1 MRRGLELQHPQSG
14 CTQAQTQ
21 GSALITIAA
30 TPRRALEAA
39 RNNASRYNWQSGF
52 WSANRRRAVR
62 VVSDRS
68 LEVLR
73 VIVQD
78 YVASR
83 EPVGSKSI
91 VERHSFGVSAATIR
105 NDMAMLEDEELIAA
119 PHTSSGRVP
128 TDKGYRVFVDQL
140 ADLRPLSAAQRTA
153 IETFLG
159 QSVDLDDVL
168 ARTVR
173 LLSQLTN
180 HVALVQY
187 PSLAKSRVRHIEL
200 VPLTSRRIMVVFI
213 SDSGRVEQNLIDL
226 RSDVDIEFIADLRA
240 RLNSALGG
248 LGLVDAATRL
258 SAFSAEFPAER
269 SPLVAEITS
278 SLLDQIA
285 ANRQE
290 KLVMA
295 GAANLVRTEND
306 FTGSIYPV
314 LEAIEEQVT
323 LLKLFSEVE
332 VDRNGVAVSI
342 GRENAE
348 FGLGETS
355 VLSSG
360 YTASGGTVA
369 RLGVLGPTR
378 MDYSNNMAAV
388 RAVAR
393 YLTRLLGEA

>member
-1 MRRGLELQHPQSG
+1 MECQQ
-14 CTQAQTQ
+14 
-21 GSALITIAA
+21 
-30 TPRRALEAA
+30 
-39 RNNASRYNWQSGF
+39 
-52 WSANRRRAVR
+52 RRAVH

-105 NDMAMLEDEELIAA
+105 NDMAMLEDEELITA

-128 TDKGYRVFVDQL
+128 TDKGYRVFVNQL
-140 ADLRPLSAAQRTA
+140 ADLRPLSSAQRTA

-258 SAFSAEFPAER
+258 SAFADEFPPER

-360 YTASGGTVA
+360 YTSSGGTVA

-393 YLTRLLGEA
+393 YLTRLLGEDQ

>member
-1 MRRGLELQHPQSG
+1 
-14 CTQAQTQ
+14 
-21 GSALITIAA
+21 
-30 TPRRALEAA
+30 
-39 RNNASRYNWQSGF
+39 
-52 WSANRRRAVR
+52 
-62 VVSDRS
+62 
-68 LEVLR
+68 
-73 VIVQD
+73 VQD

-105 NDMAMLEDEELIAA
+105 NDMALLEEDELIAA

-140 ADLRPLSAAQRTA
+140 ADLRPLSGAQRQA

-173 LLSQLTN
+173 LLSQLT
-180 HVALVQY
+180 HQVALVQY
-187 PSLAKSRVRHIEL
+187 PMLSKSRVRHIEL
-200 VPLTSRRIMVVFI
+200 LPLGPRKLMTVFI
-213 SDSGRVEQNLIDL
+213 TDTGRVEQRLVDMPVDLGDELLGQL
-226 RSDVDIEFIADLRA
+226 RSH
-240 RLNSALGG
+240 LNASLGG
-248 LGLVDAATRL
+248 LHLADAAANLETMPEQFEH
-258 SAFSAEFPAER
+258 SARPVVASVVATLIEQ
-269 SPLVAEITS
+269 VAE
-278 SLLDQIA
+278 
-285 ANRQE
+285 NRHDR
-290 KLVMA
+290 LVMA
-295 GAANLVRTEND
+295 GAANLVRTEED
-306 FTGSIYPV
+306 FSGSIFPV

-323 LLKLFSEVE
+323 LLRLFGEVE
-332 VDRNGVAVSI
+332 GDHHGVAVSI

-360 YTASGGTVA
+360 YVSSGGGIA

-393 YLTRLLGEA
+393 YLTRLLGDD